1 MIFLNFN
8 QAIFSSKLQRRY
20 LLSNSEQSKYSG
32 KCRHL
37 SEHGQPFSVEAKT
50 RSSSKSIRASK
61 KYSRHTK
68 RRLGSYI
75 SKDLAKS
82 KRIIPWRKPLFLTR
96 KSKNLKSTE
105 YKSRVRHLLRAI
117 VRKASSKISR
127 KIIIYKSFASSPRP
141 LTIPFKSLIAQT
153 ILCKKIVSFKNR
165 GITND
170 FHAFIK

>member
-1 MIFLNFN
+1 MNHLSNNLHYPHNKEKEPGRQIKSKSSW
-8 QAIFSSKLQRRY
+8 FSSTLIRPFSQANCKE
-20 LLSNSEQSKYSG
+20 EQSKYSG

-68 RRLGSYI
+68 RRLGSYF

-117 VRKASSKISR
+117 VRKASSKISK

-141 LTIPFKSLIAQT
+141 LTIPFKSLIA
-153 ILCKKIVSFKNR
+153 
-165 GITND
+165 
-170 FHAFIK
+170 